1 MIVMNPFA
9 GVIVDK
15 VDKETR
21 RLYGCTKRML
31 INNCLYSKQLLWV
44 KLIHHLYYYLSDD
57 SIYNIFVIGLEAA
70 KPNIVSKER
79 LMSLNSISKIIDSI
93 SLILGP
99 MLGAL
104 FLQSLR

>member
-1 MIVMNPFA
+1 
-9 GVIVDK
+9 
-15 VDKETR
+15 
-21 RLYGCTKRML
+21 ML
-31 INNCLYSKQLLWV
+31 INNCLYIKQLLWV
-44 KLIHHLYYYLSDD
+44 KLIHHLYYYLSYD
-57 SIYNIFVIGLEAA
+57 SIYNIFGIGLEAA

-104 FLQSLR
+104 FLQSLI